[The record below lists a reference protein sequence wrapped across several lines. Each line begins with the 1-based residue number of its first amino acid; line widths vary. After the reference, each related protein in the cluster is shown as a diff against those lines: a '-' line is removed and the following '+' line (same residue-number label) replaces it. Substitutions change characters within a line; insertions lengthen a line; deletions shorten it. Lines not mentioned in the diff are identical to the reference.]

1 MGDFRKNIL
10 KTDLEGKILTRKYL
24 AKKIPTL
31 EKISSMAY
39 TAGKILF
46 SASFELHA
54 SLWSYCHY
62 VLEDAGKR
70 KFNSFRKLFV
80 DKSSLCSNKEKNDN

>member
-10 KTDLEGKILTRKYL
+10 KTDLEGKIFSRKYL

-39 TAGKILF
+39 TAGRILF

-54 SLWSYCHY
+54 SPVWSCCHY
-62 VLEDAGKR
+62 VLEDAGE
-70 KFNSFRKLFV
+70 
-80 DKSSLCSNKEKNDN
+80 KEIQ

>member
-31 EKISSMAY
+31 EKIYLMAY
-39 TAGKILF
+39 SAGKKSYTVVRQKKNSITRGF
-46 SASFELHA
+46 SLLHSA
-54 SLWSYCHY
+54 
-62 VLEDAGKR
+62 
-70 KFNSFRKLFV
+70 F
-80 DKSSLCSNKEKNDN
+80 